1 MSKLLRSYD
10 QLIRTKLTRYAGN
23 PIIPHT
29 GISGDWKEWQV
40 QESFVF
46 NDPNDASKLI
56 MFYSG
61 ARPPDVQRA
70 SIGRATADLSNPFV
84 WIDDPSNP
92 ILTPGASYYNEVYIR
107 LDSVLYVDGVYWLY
121 STGMSPNTTDKDGKP
136 EPGFNSIH
144 LARSTDGVHFVWCED
159 SILLP
164 AGNEREVSQGAVLK
178 EGDDWYMYYSYRTRS
193 GEILPG
199 IRLARSA
206 DGLHWTKTGQQI
218 LSRTPGSYDSRYY
231 EWHQILKLGS
241 DYVLL
246 SECFDGKHWSVS
258 AAHSTSPGTGW
269 TKKDTPLFERSGVPG
284 AFDVHHVAT
293 PAIFDVGSRVM
304 LFYQG
309 GNNPDNYIM
318 SNWDIGVAYSEEL
331 TR

>member
-1 MSKLLRSYD
+1 VSKLLRSYD

-40 QESFVF
+40 QESVVF

>member
-40 QESFVF
+40 QESVVF